1 MKLYIFENL
10 RTGEVFQRLLSV
22 TSKAFFLKYY
32 PNIKLIRSPMDLN
45 MTDLKRWKE
54 DEESLFSGT
63 APPVTKDDA
72 ERGSW

>member
-32 PNIKLIRSPMDLN
+32 PNIKILKSNMDLN
-45 MTDLKRWKE
+45 ATDLKRWKE
-54 DEESLFSGT
+54 DEVDN
-63 APPVTKDDA
+63 A
-72 ERGSW
+72 